1 MAGYPKFRIRFGWLA
16 LMALAAQLVVIYAD
30 FGDAAVVRRFMFPST
45 YVLLLAFVILNR
57 WRIGL
62 LVIGAGMLLNLLAIV
77 SNGGLMP
84 VTPANAE
91 KAEMGYKIEGVELGE
106 AIPRSKNVLLEE
118 SDTHLRWL
126 SDRFTWISDSPLAV
140 FSVGDIV
147 IAAGLTVVLLE
158 LLLPALQRNSRNRT
172 SAT

>member
-1 MAGYPKFRIRFGWLA
+1 MAGYPKFKIRFGWLV

-30 FGDAAVVRRFMFPST
+30 FGDAAVVRRFIFPST

-57 WRIGL
+57 QRIGF
-62 LVIGAGMLLNLLAIV
+62 LVIGVGMLLNFLAIV

-91 KAEMGYKIEGVELGE
+91 KAGMGYKIEGVELGE

-158 LLLPALQRNSRNRT
+158 LLLPALQRSPPDRT

>member
-1 MAGYPKFRIRFGWLA
+1 
-16 LMALAAQLVVIYAD
+16 MALAAQLVVIYAD
-30 FGDAAVVRRFMFPST
+30 FGDAAVVRRFIFPST

-57 WRIGL
+57 QRIGF
-62 LVIGAGMLLNLLAIV
+62 LVIGAGMLLNFLAIV

-91 KAEMGYKIEGVELGE
+91 KAGMGYKIEGVELGE

-126 SDRFTWISDSPLAV
+126 SDRFTWISDSPFAV
-140 FSVGDIV
+140 FSIGDIV
-147 IAAGLTVVLLE
+147 IAAGLVVLLVE
-158 LLLPALQRNSRNRT
+158 LLLPALQRSPPDQT
-172 SAT
+172 LPT

>member
-1 MAGYPKFRIRFGWLA
+1 MAGYPKFKIRFGWLV

-30 FGDAAVVRRFMFPST
+30 FGDAAVVRRFIFPST

-57 WRIGL
+57 QRIGF
-62 LVIGAGMLLNLLAIV
+62 LVIGVGMLLNFLAIV

-84 VTPANAE
+84 VSPSNME
-91 KAEMGYKIEGVELGE
+91 KTGMGYKLEELELGE

-147 IAAGLTVVLLE
+147 IAAGLIVVLVE
-158 LLLPALQRNSRNRT
+158 LLVPALQRSPPDRT